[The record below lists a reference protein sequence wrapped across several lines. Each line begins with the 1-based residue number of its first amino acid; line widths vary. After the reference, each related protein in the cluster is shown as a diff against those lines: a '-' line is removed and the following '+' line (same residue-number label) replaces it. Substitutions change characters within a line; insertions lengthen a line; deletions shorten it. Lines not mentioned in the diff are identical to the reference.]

1 MKQGCLFDLDGTLID
16 SIVDLGMATNAV
28 LQKHRLPVY
37 DIKEYH
43 MMVGNGVKKLM
54 ERALGQDHL
63 DILDECLNEFYEY
76 YGEHCLDHTQPYP
89 GIVDMIVNLKKQGV
103 KLAVVTNKP
112 HHLAIKIVEHLFP
125 DTFTCIYGQQECY
138 PVKPHPE
145 VVFLT
150 LMELKL
156 TSKECYFIG
165 DSRVDIETGDNASM
179 ETIGVEWGLRGYKEL
194 FEAQADY
201 IVKTPQEII
210 EVLNN
215 ENRH

>member
-28 LQKHRLPVY
+28 LQKHGLPVY

-89 GIVDMIVNLKKQGV
+89 GIVDMI
-103 KLAVVTNKP
+103 
-112 HHLAIKIVEHLFP
+112 IKIKN
-125 DTFTCIYGQQECY
+125 TFHIMQY
-138 PVKPHPE
+138 
-145 VVFLT
+145 
-150 LMELKL
+150 LMMIILLYIKNIMIVLK
-156 TSKECYFIG
+156 I
-165 DSRVDIETGDNASM
+165 
-179 ETIGVEWGLRGYKEL
+179 
-194 FEAQADY
+194 
-201 IVKTPQEII
+201 
-210 EVLNN
+210 
-215 ENRH
+215 